1 MPQAVAYTKIS
12 KEDMRKSVEYQI
24 ECIKRKK
31 LGQRAPRPPK
41 SVSGL
46 ASSFFTDQKIA
57 NQTIQ
62 HSQAAAQRNRQEVYA
77 AHANNGKAHIWLTIS
92 PDDAKS
98 YKVMWFALGAEE
110 AIPHAN
116 AIPLGTKRFKILSD
130 HPVAAAL
137 HFQRVLDIIIEEI
150 IGWCSKKGKPY
161 KRGGLFGVP
170 KAWLRIVEE
179 QSRLTL
185 HTHMLIWLYG
195 HSKIEYQLNNAVEC
209 DNQQHQAEDVI
220 AHPIIEADK
229 ASDVQASD
237 IQASLRPLA

>member
-1 MPQAVAYTKIS
+1 MH
-12 KEDMRKSVEYQI
+12 
-24 ECIKRKK
+24 IKRKK

-62 HSQAAAQRNRQEVYA
+62 HCQAAAQRNRQEVYA

-92 PDDAKS
+92 PDNAKS
-98 YKVMWFALGAEE
+98 YKVMWFPLGAEE

-161 KRGGLFGVP
+161 KQDFLGFQKLGYVS
-170 KAWLRIVEE
+170 
-179 QSRLTL
+179 SR
-185 HTHMLIWLYG
+185 
-195 HSKIEYQLNNAVEC
+195 NN
-209 DNQQHQAEDVI
+209 
-220 AHPIIEADK
+220 
-229 ASDVQASD
+229 
-237 IQASLRPLA
+237 LALLCTPTC

>member
-1 MPQAVAYTKIS
+1 VYK
-12 KEDMRKSVEYQI
+12 
-24 ECIKRKK
+24 KK

-130 HPVAAAL
+130 HPV
-137 HFQRVLDIIIEEI
+137 
-150 IGWCSKKGKPY
+150 
-161 KRGGLFGVP
+161 
-170 KAWLRIVEE
+170 
-179 QSRLTL
+179 
-185 HTHMLIWLYG
+185 
-195 HSKIEYQLNNAVEC
+195 
-209 DNQQHQAEDVI
+209 
-220 AHPIIEADK
+220 
-229 ASDVQASD
+229 
-237 IQASLRPLA
+237 